1 MRPEDDAMIKFVEFL
16 HVDVSVSQAV
26 CIENFH
32 PDRKTFV
39 ILDRNVGIQD
49 QIVDCFTKL
58 I

>member
-16 HVDVSVSQAV
+16 HVDVSVSV